1 MNIKKI
7 NQFLVLLA
15 VSLIL
20 SGCVVKDGKIVMKNK
35 KEPFKH
41 NTPLIKVDMKT
52 KGKSEIQKTVELGPK
67 PVEDNSKRKQKR
79 KKISSE
85 IQKNY
90 LSIPDEYPLLKQN
103 VTFKLKN
110 IEFKEAMELMGK
122 IGEINILVGEEIAGA
137 ISAELINVPW
147 DKAFQ
152 ALLDMKNFAA
162 DIDATGNLIRVH
174 LPDTLTKQENYKSTR
189 ADIIKKKVEAENN
202 NDPIYSEI
210 FRLYYISPSKANKTI
225 SALFSAD
232 GKTSAIQITEEDTT
246 RSIIVRGREK
256 DLDTVNEVLKEID
269 VKTQQVL
276 IEKILEQMSLFNII
290 STRVLDIL

>member
-90 LSIPDEYPLLKQN
+90 LSIPDEN
-103 VTFKLKN
+103 FS
-110 IEFKEAMELMGK
+110 KEQSNL
-122 IGEINILVGEEIAGA
+122 AGGSRCRCRCTA
-137 ISAELINVPW
+137 TT
-147 DKAFQ
+147 
-152 ALLDMKNFAA
+152 LD
-162 DIDATGNLIRVH
+162 L
-174 LPDTLTKQENYKSTR
+174 
-189 ADIIKKKVEAENN
+189 
-202 NDPIYSEI
+202 
-210 FRLYYISPSKANKTI
+210 
-225 SALFSAD
+225 
-232 GKTSAIQITEEDTT
+232 
-246 RSIIVRGREK
+246 
-256 DLDTVNEVLKEID
+256 
-269 VKTQQVL
+269 
-276 IEKILEQMSLFNII
+276 
-290 STRVLDIL
+290 